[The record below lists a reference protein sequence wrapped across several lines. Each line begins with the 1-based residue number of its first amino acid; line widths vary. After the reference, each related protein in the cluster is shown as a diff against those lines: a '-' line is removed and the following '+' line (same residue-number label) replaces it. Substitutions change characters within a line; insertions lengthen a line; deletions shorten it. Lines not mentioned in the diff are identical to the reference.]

1 MPDQTPQWPFMPAIQ
16 GQVPMPRP
24 DPRSAQDKSLAF
36 AKALMGAHAAQP
48 SIPLP
53 RPDPRNWSDRA
64 VMPQIQDESAS
75 MGAIH
80 PDTYLKLHG
89 VPAGSGVDANTYT
102 QSGIDTIMQNN
113 TAGSQRPFGE
123 PDPGIQRGA
132 GLFGVPAQHLQQ
144 MAGDVVQFPM
154 PLGFGGAPSEG
165 KYLSQKMQGDVPA
178 KKFDPAGDMTGGG
191 KVLRLPWVDAA
202 NRPPKPP
209 TPASGQNLPQIPT
222 SGFEPSLSPNYFS
235 SDNPWTNRNQQPGA
249 PPTFWQPG

>member
-16 GQVPMPRP
+16 GQVPIPRP

-36 AKALMGAHAAQP
+36 AKALMGAHAAP
-48 SIPLP
+48 PPMPLP
-53 RPDPRNWSDRA
+53 RPDPRDWASRA
-64 VMPQIQDESAS
+64 VMPQVGDESTS

-102 QSGIDTIMQNN
+102 QPGIDTIMQNN

-144 MAGDVVQFPM
+144 MAGDVI
-154 PLGFGGAPSEG
+154 PLPLPQTPGALTDLINKQGANEAASRKGGYGWSNKNIDFKLLDSLG
-165 KYLSQKMQGDVPA
+165 KQ
-178 KKFDPAGDMTGGG
+178 
-191 KVLRLPWVDAA
+191 AA
-202 NRPPKPP
+202 NQPPKPP